1 MRPMNDAAPG
11 AAVGAIRLADSD
23 RDIARSFPVMVQ
35 LRPHLVEAQFL
46 ATIRRQEAGGFR
58 LALLE
63 EADEVRAVAGFRVL
77 DTLFGGRIL
86 YVDDLVTDGR
96 VRSHGHGAALLDW
109 LARRAR
115 GAGCQYLELD
125 SGVQRFDAH
134 RFYLT
139 HRMQISAHHFRLKL

>member
-1 MRPMNDAAPG
+1 MNDAGPG
-11 AAVGAIRLADSD
+11 VSVGAIRLADSD
-23 RDIARSFPVMVQ
+23 RDIERCFPVMVQ
-35 LRPHLVEAQFL
+35 LRPHLAEAPFL

-63 EADEVRAVAGFRVL
+63 EAGAVRAVSGFRVI
-77 DTLFGGRIL
+77 DNLFGGRIL
-86 YVDDLVTDGR
+86 YVDDLVTDGT
-96 VRSHGHGAALLDW
+96 VRSRGHGAALLEW

-115 GAGCQYLELD
+115 AEACQYLEPD

-139 HRMQISAHHFRLKL
+139 QSMQISAHHFRLKL